1 MKNRTDILTAY
12 GLLCTAAAHAEKAAE
27 LLSDADHEAERDAAC
42 ACIVAQST
50 ANRLWREIE
59 TDEKKQQANGTK

>member
-1 MKNRTDILTAY
+1 MKNRTDVLTAY

-42 ACIVAQST
+42 TYIVAQAT
-50 ANRLWREIE
+50 ADRLWREIE
-59 TDEKKQQANGTK
+59 TNEKQQQTNGTK